1 ADLAAHRAATFV
13 HAVAN
18 SRGGLHAS
26 ANVVAKPINLAVT
39 ASGRENGADAKNP
52 RSRNLP
58 LGNGGPQCENNIG
71 ITGAHVSHGSE
82 TGGQRDC
89 RVVSRIESDLGIGIF
104 DRTQSVSLVELRRQ
118 VHVAIDEPRK
128 DEFFAKIDK
137 LTARRRIDEAARHR
151 LDPLTFDKNA
161 LLRFGLYV
169 WMASLPTAGCLDGKS
184 PYSGFATRNL
194 AGVGIRRR
202 QPFSGSSTTGGLRRL
217 GRRRDDKSK
226 MPRNARLT
234 PDLNR
239 GRAMPTVQPFP
250 AGGYRFI

>member
-1 ADLAAHRAATFV
+1 MNSSSERASRKLPCSIESTPASSAALMPAAPCACATTRRPRRWAGDDRADFVVGELLVESSLDVGEHAAGCHELDRVRTMADLAAHRAATFV

-104 DRTQSVSLVELRRQ
+104 DRAQSVSLVELRRQ

-128 DEFFAKIDK
+128 DEFLAKIDK
-137 LTARRRIDEAARHR
+137 LTARRRIDEAARHH
-151 LDPLTFDKNA
+151 LES
-161 LLRFGLYV
+161 Y
-169 WMASLPTAGCLDGKS
+169 AGNWV
-184 PYSGFATRNL
+184 TR
-194 AGVGIRRR
+194 
-202 QPFSGSSTTGGLRRL
+202 
-217 GRRRDDKSK
+217 
-226 MPRNARLT
+226 
-234 PDLNR
+234 
-239 GRAMPTVQPFP
+239 
-250 AGGYRFI
+250 